1 MTTQT
6 GFKQD
11 TYGSYIDKDPGAVL
25 TYSIDWS
32 DWMPANDTIANS
44 VMTAST
50 SAGDPSALVVISSG
64 FQANTSVTYAELDN
78 GSAGNVY
85 TVTNTI
91 TTTDGAVDVRRFRIK
106 VVQRYL

>member
-11 TYGSYIDKDPGAVL
+11 TYGSWIDKDPAAVL
-25 TYSIDWS
+25 VYSLDWN
-32 DWMPANDTIANS
+32 DWIGNNDSIANS
-44 VMTAST
+44 VMTVST
-50 SAGDPSALVVISSG
+50 ISGDPNAMTVKSSG
-64 FQANTSVTYAELDN
+64 FTGNVTYAELQR

-91 TTTDGAVDVRRFRIK
+91 TTADGAVDARRFRVK
-106 VVQRYL
+106 VANRNV

>member
-6 GFKQD
+6 GFRQD
-11 TYGSYIDKDPGAVL
+11 HLGSYIDKDPGAVL
-25 TYSIDWS
+25 TYQIDWS

-44 VMTAST
+44 VMTVST
-50 SAGDPSALVVISSG
+50 IAGDPTPMLVTDSG
-64 FQANTSVTYAELDN
+64 FQANTSITYAELDN

-91 TTTDGAVDVRRFRIK
+91 TTTDGAVDVRRFRVK

>member
-11 TYGSYIDKDPGAVL
+11 TYGSYIEKDPAAVL
-25 TYSIDWS
+25 VYSLNWS
-32 DWMPANDTIANS
+32 DWIEPNKTVANS
-44 VMTAST
+44 TMTVSNI
-50 SAGDPSALVVISSG
+50 AGDPSALTIKSSG
-64 FQANTSVTYAELDN
+64 LTANISYAELQA

-91 TTTDGAVDVRRFRIK
+91 TTSDGSVDARRFRVK
-106 VVQRYL
+106 VMNRNV

>member
-11 TYGSYIDKDPGAVL
+11 TYGSYIDKDPAAVL
-25 TYSIDWS
+25 VYSLDWN
-32 DWMPANDTIANS
+32 DWIETNESVANS
-44 VMTAST
+44 VMTVST
-50 SAGDPSALVVISSG
+50 ISGDPNAMTIKTSG
-64 FQANTSVTYAELDN
+64 FTGNVTYAELQR

-91 TTTDGAVDVRRFRIK
+91 TTTDGAVDARRFRVK
-106 VVQRYL
+106 VVNRNV

>member
-11 TYGSYIDKDPGAVL
+11 TYGSYIDKDPAAVL
-25 TYSIDWS
+25 VYSLDWN
-32 DWMPANDTIANS
+32 DWIETNETVANS
-44 VMTAST
+44 VMAVST
-50 SAGDPSALVVISSG
+50 ISGDPNAMTIKSSG
-64 FQANTSVTYAELDN
+64 FTGNVTYAELQA

-91 TTTDGAVDVRRFRIK
+91 TTTDGAVDARRFRVK
-106 VVQRYL
+106 VLNRNL

>member
-11 TYGSYIDKDPGAVL
+11 HLGSWIDKDPAAVL
-25 TYSIDWS
+25 VYSLDWN
-32 DWMPANDTIANS
+32 DWIESNDTIANS
-44 VMTAST
+44 VMTVST
-50 SAGDPSALVVISSG
+50 ITGDPNPLAVKSSG
-64 FQANTSVTYAELDN
+64 FTGNVAYAELED

-91 TTTDGAVDVRRFRIK
+91 TTTDGAVDARRFRVK
-106 VVQRYL
+106 VQNRYL

>member
-6 GFKQD
+6 GFRQD
-11 TYGSYIDKDPGAVL
+11 HLGSYIDKDPGAVL

-32 DWMPANDTIANS
+32 DWMPENDTIANS
-44 VMTAST
+44 VMTVST
-50 SAGDPSALVVISSG
+50 VTGDPSPMRVIESS
-64 FQANTSVTYAELDN
+64 FQANTAIALAELDR

-91 TTTDGAVDVRRFRIK
+91 TTTDGAVDVRRFRVK
-106 VVQRYL
+106 VVQRFL

>member
-6 GFKQD
+6 GFRQD
-11 TYGSYIDKDPGAVL
+11 HLGSYIDKDPGAVL
-25 TYSIDWS
+25 TYQIDWS

-44 VMTAST
+44 TMTVST
-50 SAGDPSALVVISSG
+50 VTGDPTPMLVTDSG
-64 FQANTSVTYAELDN
+64 FQANTSITYAELDN

-91 TTTDGAVDVRRFRIK
+91 TTTDGAVDVRRFRVK

>member
-6 GFKQD
+6 GFRQD
-11 TYGSYIDKDPGAVL
+11 NLGSYIDKDPEAVL
-25 TYSIDWS
+25 IYQIDWS
-32 DWMPANDTIANS
+32 DWMPTNDTIANS
-44 VMTAST
+44 TMTVST
-50 SAGDPSALVVISSG
+50 IAGDPTPLVRIDQG
-64 FQANTSVTYAELDN
+64 FQANTSITYAELDN

-91 TTTDGAVDVRRFRIK
+91 TTTDGAVDVRRFRVR

>member
-11 TYGSYIDKDPGAVL
+11 TQGSYIEKDPAAVL
-25 TYSIDWS
+25 VYSLDWNS
-32 DWMPANDTIANS
+32 WIETNDAVANS
-44 VMTAST
+44 VMTVST
-50 SAGDPSALVVISSG
+50 ISGDPNAMTIKSSG
-64 FQANTSVTYAELDN
+64 FTGNVTYVELQR

-91 TTTDGAVDVRRFRIK
+91 TTTDGAVDARRFRVK
-106 VVQRYL
+106 VQNRNV

>member
-11 TYGSYIDKDPGAVL
+11 HLGSWIDKDPAAVL
-25 TYSIDWS
+25 VYSLDWN
-32 DWMPANDTIANS
+32 DWMENNDTIANS
-44 VMTAST
+44 VMTVST
-50 SAGDPSALVVISSG
+50 ITGDPAPLSVRSSG
-64 FQANTSVTYAELDN
+64 FTGNVAYAELED

-91 TTTDGAVDVRRFRIK
+91 TTTDGAVDARRFRVK
-106 VVQRYL
+106 VVNRYL

>member
-11 TYGSYIDKDPGAVL
+11 TYGSYIDKDPAAVL
-25 TYSIDWS
+25 VYSLNWNDWIETNES
-32 DWMPANDTIANS
+32 VANS
-44 VMTAST
+44 VMTVST
-50 SAGDPSALVVISSG
+50 ISGDPNAMTIKSSG
-64 FQANTSVTYAELDN
+64 FTGNVTYAELQH

-91 TTTDGAVDVRRFRIK
+91 TTSDGSVDARRFRVK
-106 VVQRYL
+106 VLNRNV

>member
-11 TYGSYIDKDPGAVL
+11 TYGSYIEKDPAAVL
-25 TYSIDWS
+25 VYSLNWNDWIETNETV
-32 DWMPANDTIANS
+32 ATS
-44 VMTAST
+44 VMTVST
-50 SAGDPSALVVISSG
+50 IAGDPNAMTIKTSG
-64 FQANTSVTYAELDN
+64 LTANVSYAELQA

-91 TTTDGAVDVRRFRIK
+91 TTSDGAVDARRFRVK
-106 VVQRYL
+106 VVNRNV

>member
-6 GFKQD
+6 GFRQD
-11 TYGSYIDKDPGAVL
+11 NLGSYIDKDPGAVL

-44 VMTAST
+44 VMAVST
-50 SAGDPSALVVISSG
+50 ITGDPSALTVTSSG
-64 FQANTSVTYAELDN
+64 FQVGTSITYAELDN

-106 VVQRYL
+106 VTNRYL

>member
-11 TYGSYIDKDPGAVL
+11 TYGSYIDKDPAAVL
-25 TYSIDWS
+25 TYSLNWNDWIES
-32 DWMPANDTIANS
+32 NETVANS
-44 VMTAST
+44 VMSVST
-50 SAGDPSALVVISSG
+50 ISGDPSALTIKTSG
-64 FQANTSVTYAELDN
+64 FTGNVTYAELQA

-91 TTTDGAVDVRRFRIK
+91 TTSDGSVDARRFRVK
-106 VVQRYL
+106 VVNRNV

>member
-11 TYGSYIDKDPGAVL
+11 HQGSYIDKDPVAVL
-25 TYSIDWS
+25 VYSLDWN
-32 DWMPANDTIANS
+32 DWIENNDTIANS
-44 VMTAST
+44 VMTVSTVANDASPL
-50 SAGDPSALVVISSG
+50 AVRSSG
-64 FQANTSVTYAELDN
+64 FTGNVAYAELQH

-91 TTTDGAVDVRRFRIK
+91 TTTDGAVDARRFRVK
-106 VVQRYL
+106 VQNRFV

>member
-6 GFKQD
+6 GFRQD
-11 TYGSYIDKDPGAVL
+11 NLGSYIDKDPGAVL

-32 DWMPANDTIANS
+32 DWMPTNDTIANS
-44 VMTAST
+44 VMTVST
-50 SAGDPSALVVISSG
+50 ITGDPTPLIVTSQG
-64 FQANTSVTYAELDN
+64 FVANTSVAFAHLDN

-91 TTTDGAVDVRRFRIK
+91 TTTDGSVDVRRFRIK
-106 VVQRYL
+106 VANRYL